1 MKNLMPALALL
12 LAAPAFAAAPPS
24 YGILLM
30 AHGGDASWNSDI
42 AVLRDTVD
50 STIPTET
57 ALGMAD
63 VKELQ
68 AAVDRLEKRGVKSIA
83 AVPLFIHTRS
93 EVLDQTRYALGLA
106 DKPSEVLRAAFARIA
121 SKHAGHGE
129 HAAHAVHAAPSKAPA
144 GHAHAFSTE
153 RVKAAIP
160 LAMTPALDEHP
171 FVARILL
178 ERAKALSRKPKLE
191 TVILVAH
198 GPVDDAAQPAWEA
211 SLASLAARVRKEG
224 GFKAAVFGML
234 RDDAVPEVRAAAVA
248 DLRSKVSAAGIGGE
262 GRALV
267 VPVLIARGG
276 IEEKIAKDLAGLDYA
291 WDGKTLMPHAG
302 FDSWVLDRAATAG
315 EKAP

>member
-1 MKNLMPALALL
+1 MINLIQVLL
-12 LAAPAFAAAPPS
+12 LAVSGFAAVPTPPA

-30 AHGGDASWNSDI
+30 AHGGDASWNSEI
-42 AVLRDTVD
+42 AALRDKVNATV
-50 STIPTET
+50 PTET

-63 VKELQ
+63 VGALQ
-68 AAVDRLEKRGVKSIA
+68 AAVDRLRKRGVKRIA

-106 DKPSEVLRAAFARIA
+106 DKPSEVLRAAFARG
-121 SKHAGHGE
+121 SEHAGHGD
-129 HAAHAVHAAPSKAPA
+129 HAAHMAGGAAMA
-144 GHAHAFSTE
+144 GHAHSFSTE
-153 RVKAAIP
+153 RVKASLP
-160 LAMTPALDEHP
+160 LVMTPALDEHP

-178 ERAKALSRKPKLE
+178 ERARALSRKPKLE
-191 TVILVAH
+191 TVVLVAH

-211 SLASLAARVRKEG
+211 TLAVLAASVRAEG
-224 GFKAAVFGML
+224 GFKAAVFGVL

-248 DLRSKVSAAGIGGE
+248 DLRAKITAAAASG

-276 IEEKIAKDLAGLDYA
+276 IEKKIEKDLAGLDYA
-291 WDGKTLMPHAG
+291 WDGKTLMPHVG

-315 EKAP
+315 VPTR